1 MSDTRTVREVIARA
15 IADTG
20 EDPENALV
28 EADAVLA
35 ALTDQGI
42 VLARWVDDIDPRHD
56 PTSGLIATGLMLVSL
71 IDDEIR

>member
-1 MSDTRTVREVIARA
+1 MSDTRTVREAIARA

-35 ALTDQGI
+35 ALTEAGI
-42 VLARWVDDIDPRHD
+42 VLCRELPPKALYA
-56 PTSGLIATGLMLVSL
+56 TSASGAIIYVPLT
-71 IDDEIR
+71 DDEIGRSR